1 MSIVFCQRL
10 SRSERS
16 IVLLL
21 SRVRRMP
28 PSRSPCRRGGFRL
41 EADFERTLFLPACAI
56 D

>member
-28 PSRSPCRRGGFRL
+28 PSRSPCRRGGFWP
-41 EADFERTLFLPACAI
+41 EAEVDQRPEGTKI
-56 D
+56 H